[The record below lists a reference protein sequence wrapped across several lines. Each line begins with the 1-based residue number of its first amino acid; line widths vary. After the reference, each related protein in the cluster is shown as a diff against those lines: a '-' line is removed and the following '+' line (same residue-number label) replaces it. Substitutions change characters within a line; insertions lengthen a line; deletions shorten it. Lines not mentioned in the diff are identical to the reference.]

1 MFQTF
6 LAQAQSAAPQQMPG
20 GGIGSFF
27 VPLIFIF
34 IMYFVMIRPQKKRQ
48 QQQQQLTSSLKTGDR
63 IVTNAGIH
71 GLISNVK
78 ENTALGLDIQG
89 GTSFLIRLKGG
100 DKEVTKAMLDQAVEV
115 IRKRVDYF
123 GGGEPIISPVG
134 SDRILVQIPGLDTAK
149 IQEARD
155 QLSRVAKLEFRLVY
169 PDNGER
175 LREIDQGKQVIPPE
189 YRIETYKQQHQAEG
203 EKPIEE
209 RLLVK
214 KKADLAGDRVSGAG
228 ASYERDGWAVHLR
241 FDSEGAKQFGNITA
255 ANVHH
260 RFAIVLDGVIQSAPV
275 IQDAI
280 YGGDAQITG
289 RFTEEEARGL
299 ASVLENPLQTPVSIE
314 EERSVSPTLGLDS
327 IRASIL
333 AGLLGLA
340 ITLVCVAVYYKIPGL
355 IANLALIINLI
366 LLVGALTLFH
376 FVLTLPGIA
385 GIILTIGLSVDAN
398 VLIYERLREEM
409 ALGKSLKVA
418 VKAAYEKAFSSIFD
432 ANVTTLITA
441 AILFWQASGPVKGF
455 AISLTLGILASLFT
469 ALIVGRNFL
478 GWFVDTERL
487 KRISMLHL
495 ISSKHIDFLGKGFL
509 ACMCSLALLLAGA
522 TAFYIRG
529 ERNFG
534 VDFRGGDLITM
545 SAPNK
550 IDVGQVRDAL
560 KPIGF
565 ADASIQES
573 AQGGKSYIT
582 VRTPL
587 NTSDK
592 VEKQIIQAMPNAA
605 FKVEGS
611 ERVGALVGGELARNS
626 LVALGLGILGILIFV
641 TFRFELS
648 FAVGAIVALLHDVL
662 ITVGMF
668 SLFGREL
675 TLTMVGAVLTIAGY
689 SINDTIVVYD
699 RIREGLASGRRGSIE
714 QIMNESI
721 NQTLSRTIL
730 TSTVTV
736 IPILCLFLFGGA
748 VLRDFSLAIIIGVAI
763 GTYSSIFIASPIVL
777 WWSRARGRGAAA
789 LRREVTE
796 KATTAANP
804 LAQR

>member
-1 MFQTF
+1 MTPALTF
-6 LAQAQSAAPQQMPG
+6 FIGLVMLVLFGWYFATDQGPRKRLLAATLMLLLVTFSIITIWP
-20 GGIGSFF
+20 
-27 VPLIFIF
+27 
-34 IMYFVMIRPQKKRQ
+34 PQKK
-48 QQQQQLTSSLKTGDR
+48 
-63 IVTNAGIH
+63 I
-71 GLISNVK
+71 
-78 ENTALGLDIQG
+78 ALGLDIQV
-89 GTSFLIRLKGG
+89 GTSFLMRLKG
-100 DKEVTKAMLDQAVEV
+100 DKDVTKGMLDQAVEV

-123 GGGEPIISPVG
+123 GASEPIISPVG
-134 SDRILVQIPGLDTAK
+134 NDRILVQIPGRDTAK
-149 IQEARD
+149 IQEATD
-155 QLSRVAKLEFRLVY
+155 QLSRVAKLEYRLVY
-169 PDNGER
+169 PDNGDK
-175 LREIDQGKQVIPPE
+175 LAKIDKSEDVIPPE
-189 YRIETYKQQHQAEG
+189 YRIETYTMRAEG
-203 EKPIEE
+203 NQPPRVE

-214 KKADLAGDRVSGAG
+214 KKADLGGNHVTESHAYFGNEGWTVALKF
-228 ASYERDGWAVHLR
+228 DG
-241 FDSEGAKQFGNITA
+241 EGAKQFGNITEQFKGY
-255 ANVHH
+255 
-260 RFAIVLDGVIQSAPV
+260 RFAIVLDGLIQSAPV
-275 IQDAI
+275 IRDAI
-280 YGGDAQITG
+280 YGGDAVITG
-289 RFTEEEARGL
+289 RFGEQEARGL

-333 AGLLGLA
+333 AGLVGLA
-340 ITLVCVAVYYKIPGL
+340 ITLVCVAIYYKIPGL
-355 IANLALIINLI
+355 VANLALIINLI
-366 LLVGALTLFH
+366 LLIGALTMFR

-409 ALGKSLKVA
+409 ALGKSLKIA
-418 VKAAYEKAFSSIFD
+418 LNTAYEKAFSSIFD

-441 AILFWQASGPVKGF
+441 AILFWKASGPVKGF

-478 GWFVDTERL
+478 GWFVDTGRL

-495 ISSKHIDFLGKGFL
+495 ISSQHINFLGKGFI

-522 TAFYIRG
+522 MAFYTRG
-529 ERNFG
+529 DRNFG
-534 VDFRGGDLITM
+534 VDFRGGELVTM

-550 IDVGQVRDAL
+550 IDIGQVRNAL
-560 KPIGF
+560 QPMCFG
-565 ADASIQES
+565 DASMRES

-648 FAVGAIVALLHDVL
+648 FAVGAIVPLVHDVL

-668 SLFGREL
+668 SLLGREL

-699 RIREGLASGRRGSIE
+699 RIREGLASGRRGTIE

-730 TSTVTV
+730 TSTVTL
-736 IPILCLFLFGGA
+736 IPIH
-748 VLRDFSLAIIIGVAI
+748 
-763 GTYSSIFIASPIVL
+763 
-777 WWSRARGRGAAA
+777 
-789 LRREVTE
+789 
-796 KATTAANP
+796 
-804 LAQR
+804 

>member
-1 MFQTF
+1 MLVLFGWYFATDQGPRKRL
-6 LAQAQSAAPQQMPG
+6 LAMTLMLLLVISSIVTIWP
-20 GGIGSFF
+20 
-27 VPLIFIF
+27 
-34 IMYFVMIRPQKKRQ
+34 PQKK
-48 QQQQQLTSSLKTGDR
+48 
-63 IVTNAGIH
+63 I
-71 GLISNVK
+71 
-78 ENTALGLDIQG
+78 ALGLDIQG

-100 DKEVTKAMLDQAVEV
+100 DKEVTKGMLDQAVEV
-115 IRKRVDYF
+115 IRKRIDTF
-123 GGGEPIISPVG
+123 GVSEPIISPVAN
-134 SDRILVQIPGLDTAK
+134 DRILVQIPGLDTAK

-189 YRIETYKQQHQAEG
+189 YRIETYKQQHLAEG

-209 RLLVK
+209 RLLIK
-214 KKADLAGDRVSGAG
+214 KKADLAGDRVSSAG
-228 ASYERDGWAVHLR
+228 ASYERDGWVVHLR

-333 AGLLGLA
+333 AGLVGLA
-340 ITLVCVAVYYKIPGL
+340 ITLVCVAVYYRIPGL
-355 IANLALIINLI
+355 VANLALIINLI
-366 LLVGALTLFH
+366 LLVGALTMFH

-398 VLIYERLREEM
+398 VLIFERLREEM

-418 VKAAYEKAFSSIFD
+418 LNTAYEKAFSSIFD

-441 AILFWQASGPVKGF
+441 AILFWKASGPVRGF

-469 ALIVGRNFL
+469 ALIVGRNCL
-478 GWFVDTERL
+478 GWLVDTGKV

-495 ISSKHIDFLGKGFL
+495 ISAQNINFLGKGFI

-522 TAFYIRG
+522 FAFYKRG
-529 ERNFG
+529 DRNFG
-534 VDFRGGDLITM
+534 VDFRGGDLITL
-545 SAPNK
+545 SAPGK
-550 IDVGQVRDAL
+550 IDIGQVRGAL
-560 KPIGF
+560 TPIGL

-573 AQGGKSYIT
+573 TQVGRSYIT
-582 VRTPL
+582 IRTPL

-592 VEKQIIQAMPNAA
+592 VERQVLQALPSVG
-605 FKVEGS
+605 FRVEGS
-611 ERVGALVGGELARNS
+611 ERVGALVGGELAKSS
-626 LVALGLGILGILIFV
+626 LIALGLGILGILIFV
-641 TFRFELS
+641 TFRFELA

-662 ITVGMF
+662 MTVGMF
-668 SLFGREL
+668 ALFGREL
-675 TLTMVGAVLTIAGY
+675 TLTMIGAVLTIAGY

-699 RIREGLASGRRGSIE
+699 RIREGLASGRRGTIE
-714 QIMNESI
+714 EIMNSSI

-730 TSTVTV
+730 TSTVTL
-736 IPILCLFLFGGA
+736 IPILCLFFFGGA
-748 VLRDFSLAIIIGVAI
+748 VLRDFSLAIIIGVI
-763 GTYSSIFIASPIVL
+763 VGTYSSIFIASPIVL
-777 WWSRARGRGAAA
+777 WWTRARGGGATA
-789 LRREVTE
+789 LRREITE
-796 KATTAANP
+796 KAAAANP

>member
-1 MFQTF
+1 MSSGLQFFIGLGILLLFGWYFATDAGPRKRILAAVLVTLLVTF
-6 LAQAQSAAPQQMPG
+6 SIWGNWPPEKK
-20 GGIGSFF
+20 
-27 VPLIFIF
+27 
-34 IMYFVMIRPQKKRQ
+34 IR
-48 QQQQQLTSSLKTGDR
+48 
-63 IVTNAGIH
+63 
-71 GLISNVK
+71 
-78 ENTALGLDIQG
+78 LGLDIKG
-89 GTSFLIRLKGG
+89 GTSFLIRLVGG
-100 DKEVTKAMLDQAVEV
+100 DKEVNKGMLDQAVEV

-123 GGGEPIISPVG
+123 GSGEPIISPVG
-134 SDRILVQIPGLDTAK
+134 KDRILVQIPGLDTAK

-175 LREIDQGKQVIPPE
+175 LRAIDAGQEVIPPE
-189 YRIETYKQQHQAEG
+189 YRIETYTLRTEEN
-203 EKPIEE
+203 EKPRVE

-214 KKADLAGDRVSGAG
+214 KKADLGGDRVSESHAYFGN
-228 ASYERDGWAVHLR
+228 EGWTVQLK
-241 FDSEGAKQFGNITA
+241 FDSEGAKKFGQITEQYKG
-255 ANVHH
+255 H

-275 IQDAI
+275 IRDAI
-280 YGGDAQITG
+280 YGGDAIITG
-289 RFTEEEARGL
+289 KFDEKEARGL

-314 EERSVSPTLGLDS
+314 EERSVSPTLGMDS
-327 IRASIL
+327 IRASII
-333 AGLLGLA
+333 AGLMGLA
-340 ITLVCVAVYYKIPGL
+340 ITLVCVLVYYRFSGL
-355 IANLALIINLI
+355 AADFVLIINLV
-366 LLVGALTLFH
+366 LLLGAFKLVPGGV
-376 FVLTLPGIA
+376 VLTLPGIA
-385 GIILTIGLSVDAN
+385 GIILTIGLAVDAN

-409 ALGKSLKVA
+409 ALGKSLKIA
-418 VKAAYEKAFSSIFD
+418 LRTAYEKAFSSIFD

-441 AILFWQASGPVKGF
+441 AILFFMASGPVKGF
-455 AISLTLGILASLFT
+455 AISLTLGIMASLFT

-478 GWFVDTERL
+478 SWFVDTGRL

-495 ISSKHIDFLGKGFL
+495 ISSKNINFLGKGLL
-509 ACMCSLALLLAGA
+509 ACMCSLALILAGA
-522 TAFYIRG
+522 GAFYVRG
-529 ERNFG
+529 EKNFG

-550 IDVGQVRDAL
+550 IDIGQVRDAL

-592 VEKQIIQAMPNAA
+592 VEKQIIQTMPNAS

-668 SLFGREL
+668 SLLGREL

-699 RIREGLASGRRGSIE
+699 RIREGLASGRRGTIE

-730 TSTVTV
+730 TSTVTL

-748 VLRDFSLAIIIGVAI
+748 VLRDFSLAIIIGVVV

-777 WWSRARGRGAAA
+777 WWTRARGGSAAA
-789 LRREVTE
+789 LRREVTQ
-796 KATTAANP
+796 KATTANP
-804 LAQR
+804 LAH

>member
-1 MFQTF
+1 MTPGLTF
-6 LAQAQSAAPQQMPG
+6 CIGLAMLVLFG
-20 GGIGSFF
+20 W
-27 VPLIFIF
+27 
-34 IMYFVMIRPQKKRQ
+34 YFATDQGQRKRLLAMTLMLVLVVSSIVTIWPPQKK
-48 QQQQQLTSSLKTGDR
+48 
-63 IVTNAGIH
+63 I
-71 GLISNVK
+71 
-78 ENTALGLDIQG
+78 ALGLDIQG

-340 ITLVCVAVYYKIPGL
+340 ITLVCVMAYYRFVGVIACLALVINLVLLMGAFQLIPGG
-355 IANLALIINLI
+355 
-366 LLVGALTLFH
+366 V
-376 FVLTLPGIA
+376 VLTLPGIA
-385 GIILTIGLSVDAN
+385 GIILTIGLAVDAS
-398 VLIYERLREEM
+398 VLIYERLREEL
-409 ALGKSLKVA
+409 ALGKTLKIA
-418 VKAAYEKAFSSIFD
+418 VQTAYEKAFSSIFD

-441 AILFWQASGPVKGF
+441 AILFWKASGPVKGF

-469 ALIVGRNFL
+469 ALIVGRNCF
-478 GWFVDTERL
+478 GWFVDTGRL

-495 ISSKHIDFLGKGFL
+495 ISSKNFNFLGKGLL
-509 ACMCSLALLLAGA
+509 ACMCSLALILAGA
-522 TAFYIRG
+522 MAFYVRG
-529 ERNFG
+529 DRNFG
-534 VDFRGGDLITM
+534 VDFRGG
-545 SAPNK
+545 
-550 IDVGQVRDAL
+550 G
-560 KPIGF
+560 
-565 ADASIQES
+565 
-573 AQGGKSYIT
+573 
-582 VRTPL
+582 
-587 NTSDK
+587 
-592 VEKQIIQAMPNAA
+592 
-605 FKVEGS
+605 
-611 ERVGALVGGELARNS
+611 
-626 LVALGLGILGILIFV
+626 
-641 TFRFELS
+641 
-648 FAVGAIVALLHDVL
+648 
-662 ITVGMF
+662 
-668 SLFGREL
+668 
-675 TLTMVGAVLTIAGY
+675 
-689 SINDTIVVYD
+689 
-699 RIREGLASGRRGSIE
+699 
-714 QIMNESI
+714 
-721 NQTLSRTIL
+721 
-730 TSTVTV
+730 
-736 IPILCLFLFGGA
+736 
-748 VLRDFSLAIIIGVAI
+748 
-763 GTYSSIFIASPIVL
+763 
-777 WWSRARGRGAAA
+777 
-789 LRREVTE
+789 
-796 KATTAANP
+796 
-804 LAQR
+804 

>member
-1 MFQTF
+1 MTAGLTF
-6 LAQAQSAAPQQMPG
+6 CIGLAMLVLFG
-20 GGIGSFF
+20 W
-27 VPLIFIF
+27 
-34 IMYFVMIRPQKKRQ
+34 YFATDQGQRKRLLAMTLMLVLVVSSIVTIWPPQKK
-48 QQQQQLTSSLKTGDR
+48 
-63 IVTNAGIH
+63 I
-71 GLISNVK
+71 
-78 ENTALGLDIQG
+78 ALGLDIQG

-175 LREIDQGKQVIPPE
+175 LREIDAGKQVIPPE
-189 YRIETYKQQHQAEG
+189 FRIESYKMQREG

-214 KKADLAGDRVSGAG
+214 KKADLSGERVSNAG
-228 ASYERDGWAVHLR
+228 ASYEKDGWVVHLR
-241 FDSEGAKQFGNITA
+241 FDAEGAKQFGNITA

-260 RFAIVLDGVIQSAPV
+260 RFAIVLDGGIQSAPV

-289 RFTEEEARGL
+289 RFTEEEARSL
-299 ASVLENPLQTPVSIE
+299 ASVLQNPLQTPVSIE

-327 IRASIL
+327 IRASVL
-333 AGLLGLA
+333 AGLMGLA
-340 ITLVCVAVYYKIPGL
+340 ITLVCVLVYYRFAGL
-355 IANLALIINLI
+355 VADVVLIINLI
-366 LLVGALTLFH
+366 LLMGAFKLIPGGV
-376 FVLTLPGIA
+376 VLTLPGIA

-418 VKAAYEKAFSSIFD
+418 IKTAYEKAFSSIFD

-441 AILFWQASGPVKGF
+441 AILFWKASGPVKGF

-478 GWFVDTERL
+478 GWFVDTGRL
-487 KRISMLHL
+487 KRVSMLHL
-495 ISSKHIDFLGKGFL
+495 ISSQHINFLGKGFL

-522 TAFYIRG
+522 MAFYTRG
-529 ERNFG
+529 DRNFG
-534 VDFRGGDLITM
+534 VDFRGGDLVTL

-550 IDVGQVRDAL
+550 IDVGQVRGAL

-611 ERVGALVGGELARNS
+611 ERVGALVGGELAKNS

-668 SLFGREL
+668 SLLHREL

-689 SINDTIVVYD
+689 SINDTIVVYE
-699 RIREGLASGRRGSIE
+699 RIREGLASGRKGSIE

-730 TSTVTV
+730 TSTVTL
-736 IPILCLFLFGGA
+736 IPILCLFLFGVA
-748 VLRDFSLAIIIGVAI
+748 VLRDFSLAIIIGVVV

-777 WWSRARGRGAAA
+777 WWTRARGGGATA
-789 LRREVTE
+789 LRREVTQ
-796 KATTAANP
+796 KAAAANP

>member
-1 MFQTF
+1 MTPA
-6 LAQAQSAAPQQMPG
+6 LT
-20 GGIGSFF
+20 FF
-27 VPLIFIF
+27 VGLSMLVLFGWYFATDQGPRKRLLATTLMLLLVIFSIAT
-34 IMYFVMIRPQKKRQ
+34 IWPPQKK
-48 QQQQQLTSSLKTGDR
+48 
-63 IVTNAGIH
+63 
-71 GLISNVK
+71 IS
-78 ENTALGLDIQG
+78 LGLDIQG
-89 GTSFLIRLKGG
+89 GTSFLIRLKPG
-100 DKEVTKAMLDQAVEV
+100 DKPITQGMLDQAVEV
-115 IRKRVDYF
+115 IRKRIDTF
-123 GGGEPIISPVG
+123 GVSEPIISPVAN
-134 SDRILVQIPGLDTAK
+134 DRILVQIPGLDTAK

-175 LREIDQGKQVIPPE
+175 LREIDEGKQVIPPE
-189 YRIETYKQQHQAEG
+189 YRIETHKHQG
-203 EKPIEE
+203 EDGKSVEE

-214 KKADLAGDRVSGAG
+214 KKADLSGDRVSGAG
-228 ASYERDGWAVHLR
+228 ASYEKEGWMVHLR
-241 FDSEGAKQFGNITA
+241 FDPDGAKQFGNITA
-255 ANVHH
+255 AHVHH

-333 AGLLGLA
+333 AGLVGLI
-340 ITLVCVAVYYKIPGL
+340 ITLVCVAIYYKIPGL
-355 IANLALIINLI
+355 IADLALIINLI
-366 LLVGALTLFH
+366 LLMGALTMFH

-418 VKAAYEKAFSSIFD
+418 LNTAYEKAFSSIFD

-441 AILFWQASGPVKGF
+441 AILFWKASGPVKGF

-478 GWFVDTERL
+478 GWFVDTGRL
-487 KRISMLHL
+487 KRVSMLHL
-495 ISSKHIDFLGKGFL
+495 ISAQNINFLGKGFL
-509 ACMCSLALLLAGA
+509 ACMLSLALLLAGA
-522 TAFYIRG
+522 TAFYLRG

-534 VDFRGGDLITM
+534 VDFRGGDLITL
-545 SAPNK
+545 SAPGK
-550 IDVGQVRDAL
+550 IDIGQVRNAL
-560 KPIGF
+560 QPIGL

-592 VEKQIIQAMPNAA
+592 VEKQIMQTLPSTG
-605 FKVEGS
+605 FHVEGS
-611 ERVGALVGGELARNS
+611 ERVGALVGGELAKSS
-626 LVALGLGILGILIFV
+626 LIALGLGILGILIFV

-662 ITVGMF
+662 MTVGVF
-668 SLFGREL
+668 ALLGREL

-699 RIREGLASGRRGSIE
+699 RIREGLAGGRRGTIE
-714 QIMNESI
+714 EIMNSSI

-730 TSTVTV
+730 TSTVTL
-736 IPILCLFLFGGA
+736 IPILCLFFFGGA
-748 VLRDFSLAIIIGVAI
+748 VLRDFSLAIIIGVVV

-777 WWSRARGRGAAA
+777 WWSRARGRGATA

>member
-1 MFQTF
+1 MTPGLTF
-6 LAQAQSAAPQQMPG
+6 CIGLAMLVLFG
-20 GGIGSFF
+20 W
-27 VPLIFIF
+27 
-34 IMYFVMIRPQKKRQ
+34 YFATDQGPRKRLLAMALMLVLVVSSIVTIWPPQKK
-48 QQQQQLTSSLKTGDR
+48 
-63 IVTNAGIH
+63 I
-71 GLISNVK
+71 
-78 ENTALGLDIQG
+78 ALGLDIQG

-366 LLVGALTLFH
+366 LLMGALTMFH

-418 VKAAYEKAFSSIFD
+418 LNTAYEKAFSSIFD

-441 AILFWQASGPVKGF
+441 AILFWKASGPVKGF
-455 AISLTLGILASLFT
+455 AISLSLGILASLFT
-469 ALIVGRNFL
+469 ALIVGRNCL
-478 GWFVDTERL
+478 GWLVDTGRV

-495 ISSKHIDFLGKGFL
+495 ISAQNINFLGKGFI
-509 ACMCSLALLLAGA
+509 ACMCSLALLLAGSF
-522 TAFYIRG
+522 AFYKRG

-534 VDFRGGDLITM
+534 VDFRGGDLITL
-545 SAPNK
+545 SAPGK
-550 IDVGQVRDAL
+550 IDIGQVRGAL
-560 KPIGF
+560 KPIGL

-573 AQGGKSYIT
+573 TQVGRSYIT
-582 VRTPL
+582 IRTPL

-592 VEKQIIQAMPNAA
+592 VEKQVTQTLPSSG
-605 FKVEGS
+605 FRVEGS
-611 ERVGALVGGELARNS
+611 ERVGALVGGELAKNS
-626 LVALGLGILGILIFV
+626 LIALGLGILGILIFV
-641 TFRFELS
+641 TFRFQLS

-662 ITVGMF
+662 MTVGVF
-668 SLFGREL
+668 ALFGREL
-675 TLTMVGAVLTIAGY
+675 TLTIVGAVLTVAGY

-699 RIREGLASGRRGSIE
+699 RIREGLASGRRGTIE
-714 QIMNESI
+714 EIMNSSI

-730 TSTVTV
+730 TSTVTL

-748 VLRDFSLAIIIGVAI
+748 VLRDFSLAIIIGVVV

-777 WWSRARGRGAAA
+777 WWTRARGGGATA
-789 LRREVTE
+789 LRREVTQ
-796 KATTAANP
+796 KAAAANP

>member
-1 MFQTF
+1 MTPA
-6 LAQAQSAAPQQMPG
+6 LT
-20 GGIGSFF
+20 FF
-27 VPLIFIF
+27 VGLGLLVLFGW
-34 IMYFVMIRPQKKRQ
+34 YFATDVGLRKRILATTLVMLLVAFSIAMIWPP
-48 QQQQQLTSSLKTGDR
+48 
-63 IVTNAGIH
+63 
-71 GLISNVK
+71 K
-78 ENTALGLDIQG
+78 EKIQLGLDIQG
-89 GTSFLIRLKGG
+89 GTSFLIRLMGG
-100 DKEVTKAMLDQAVEV
+100 DKEVNKGMLDQAVEV
-115 IRKRVDYF
+115 IRKRIDYF
-123 GGGEPIISPVG
+123 GVSEPVISPVG
-134 SDRILVQIPGLDTAK
+134 NDRILVQIPGLDTAK
-149 IQEARD
+149 IQEARE

-175 LREIDQGKQVIPPE
+175 LRTIDAGKEVIPPE
-189 YRIETYKQQHQAEG
+189 YRIEVYKMPAEEN
-203 EKPIEE
+203 EKPREE

-214 KKADLAGDRVSGAG
+214 KKADLGGDRVKESHAYYGNEG
-228 ASYERDGWAVHLR
+228 WTVQLKFDG
-241 FDSEGAKQFGNITA
+241 EGAKQFGKITEQ
-255 ANVHH
+255 HKGH

-275 IQDAI
+275 IRDAI
-280 YGGDAQITG
+280 YGGDAIITG
-289 RFTEEEARGL
+289 KFEEKEARGL

-327 IRASIL
+327 IRASIM

-340 ITLVCVAVYYKIPGL
+340 ITLVCVLLYYRLPGL
-355 IANLALIINLI
+355 VASLALIINLI
-366 LLVGALTLFH
+366 LLIGALTMFK

-385 GIILTIGLSVDAN
+385 GIILTIGLSVDAS
-398 VLIYERLREEM
+398 VLIYERLREEL
-409 ALGKSLKVA
+409 ALGKSLNAA
-418 VKAAYEKAFSSIFD
+418 VQTAYEKAFSSIFD

-441 AILFWQASGPVKGF
+441 AILFWKASGPVKGF

-469 ALIVGRNFL
+469 ALIVGRNCL
-478 GWFVDTERL
+478 GWFVDAGRV
-487 KRISMLHL
+487 KRMSMLHL
-495 ISSKHIDFLGKGFL
+495 ISSKNINFLGKGFL
-509 ACMCSLALLLAGA
+509 ACMCSLALLIAGA
-522 TAFYIRG
+522 SAFYLRG
-529 ERNFG
+529 AKNFG
-534 VDFRGGDLITM
+534 VDFRGGDLITL
-545 SAPNK
+545 SSPNT

-560 KPIGF
+560 KPLGL

-592 VEKQIIQAMPNAA
+592 VEKQIIQTMPGAG

-611 ERVGALVGGELARNS
+611 ERVGALVGGELAKSS

-662 ITVGMF
+662 MTVGVF
-668 SLFGREL
+668 ALLGHEL

-699 RIREGLASGRRGSIE
+699 RIREGLASGRRGTIE

-730 TSTVTV
+730 TSTVTL

-748 VLRDFSLAIIIGVAI
+748 VLRDFSLAIIIGVVV

-777 WWSRARGRGAAA
+777 WWTRARGGSKTS
-789 LRREVTE
+789 LQREITS
-796 KATTAANP
+796 KQTKPATAS
-804 LAQR
+804 

>member
-1 MFQTF
+1 MTPALTF
-6 LAQAQSAAPQQMPG
+6 FIGLVMLILFGWYFATDQGPRKRLLAATLMLLLVTFSIITIWP
-20 GGIGSFF
+20 
-27 VPLIFIF
+27 
-34 IMYFVMIRPQKKRQ
+34 PQKK
-48 QQQQQLTSSLKTGDR
+48 
-63 IVTNAGIH
+63 I
-71 GLISNVK
+71 
-78 ENTALGLDIQG
+78 ALGLDIQG
-89 GTSFLIRLKGG
+89 GTSFLIRLKG
-100 DKEVTKAMLDQAVEV
+100 DKDVTKGMLDQAVEV
-115 IRKRVDYF
+115 IRKRIDYF
-123 GGGEPIISPVG
+123 GASEPIISPVG
-134 SDRILVQIPGLDTAK
+134 NDRILVQIPGLDTAK
-149 IQEARD
+149 IQEARE

-169 PDNGER
+169 PDNGQR
-175 LREIDQGKQVIPPE
+175 LKAIDEGKDVIPPD
-189 YRIETYKQQHQAEG
+189 YRIETYKLRKEG
-203 EKPIEE
+203 NEPAREE

-214 KKADLAGDRVSGAG
+214 KKADLGGDHVTQAAPRYGNEGWEVQLKF
-228 ASYERDGWAVHLR
+228 DG
-241 FDSEGAKQFGNITA
+241 EGTKKFGQITE
-255 ANVHH
+255 ANVNH

-275 IQDAI
+275 IKTAI
-280 YGGDAQITG
+280 YGGDAVISG
-289 RFTEEEARGL
+289 GGMGEEEARGL

-314 EERSVSPTLGLDS
+314 EERSVSPTLGMDS
-327 IRASIL
+327 IRSSIL

-340 ITLVCVAVYYKIPGL
+340 ITLVCVAIYYKIPGL
-355 IANLALIINLI
+355 VANLALIINLI
-366 LLVGALTLFH
+366 LLIGALTMFR

-487 KRISMLHL
+487 KHISMLHL

-509 ACMCSLALLLAGA
+509 ACICSLALLMAGA

-582 VRTPL
+582 IRTPL

-592 VEKQIIQAMPNAA
+592 AEKQIIQAMPNVG

-611 ERVGALVGGELARNS
+611 ERVGALVGGELAKNS
-626 LVALGLGILGILIFV
+626 LIALGLGILGILIFV

-662 ITVGMF
+662 MTVGMF
-668 SLFGREL
+668 ALLGREL

-730 TSTVTV
+730 TSTVTL
-736 IPILCLFLFGGA
+736 IPILCLFLFGGP
-748 VLRDFSLAIIIGVAI
+748 VLRDFSLAIIIGVVV

-777 WWSRARGRGAAA
+777 WWTRARGRSTVS

-796 KATTAANP
+796 KTTTAANP

>member
-1 MFQTF
+1 MFFIELSWLALFGWYFATEHGVRKRLIAMVLTVTAITF
-6 LAQAQSAAPQQMPG
+6 SVWLAYPPG
-20 GGIGSFF
+20 
-27 VPLIFIF
+27 
-34 IMYFVMIRPQKKRQ
+34 KK
-48 QQQQQLTSSLKTGDR
+48 
-63 IVTNAGIH
+63 I
-71 GLISNVK
+71 
-78 ENTALGLDIQG
+78 ALGLDIKG
-89 GTSFLIRLKGG
+89 GTSFLIRLMGG
-100 DKEVTKAMLDQAVEV
+100 DKEINKGMLDQAVEV

-123 GGGEPIISPVG
+123 GAGEPIISPVG
-134 SDRILVQIPGLDTAK
+134 NDRILVQIPGLDTAK

-175 LREIDQGKQVIPPE
+175 LKAIDAGKEVIPPE
-189 YRIETYKQQHQAEG
+189 YRIEVYKPPTEG
-203 EKPIEE
+203 NEKPREE

-214 KKADLAGDRVSGAG
+214 KKADLGGNRVSESHAYFGN
-228 ASYERDGWAVHLR
+228 EGWAVQLK
-241 FDSEGAKQFGNITA
+241 FDGEGAKQFGRITEQYKG
-255 ANVHH
+255 H

-275 IQDAI
+275 IRDAI
-280 YGGDAQITG
+280 YGGDAVITG
-289 RFTEEEARGL
+289 RFTEKEARGL

-314 EERSVSPTLGLDS
+314 EERSVSPTLGMDS

-333 AGLLGLA
+333 AGLMGLA
-340 ITLVCVAVYYKIPGL
+340 ITLVCVLIYYKLAGL
-355 IANLALIINLI
+355 VACLALLVNIV
-366 LLVGALTLFH
+366 LLVGAFQLIPGGVT
-376 FVLTLPGIA
+376 LTLPGIA
-385 GIILTIGLSVDAN
+385 GIILTIGLAVDAS

-409 ALGKSLKVA
+409 ALGKSLKIA
-418 VKAAYEKAFSSIFD
+418 VQTAYQKAFSSIFD

-441 AILFWQASGPVKGF
+441 AILFWKASGPVKGF

-469 ALIVGRNFL
+469 ALIVGRNCL
-478 GWFVDTERL
+478 GWFVDTGRV
-487 KRISMLHL
+487 KRMSMLHL
-495 ISSKHIDFLGKGFL
+495 ISSKNINFLGKGFL
-509 ACMCSLALLLAGA
+509 ACMCSLALLIAGA
-522 TAFYIRG
+522 SAFYLRG
-529 ERNFG
+529 EKNFG
-534 VDFRGGDLITM
+534 VDFRGGDLITL
-545 SAPNK
+545 SSPNT

-560 KPIGF
+560 KPLGL

-592 VEKQIIQAMPNAA
+592 VEKQIIQAMPGAG
-605 FKVEGS
+605 FMVEGS
-611 ERVGALVGGELARNS
+611 ERVGALVGGELAKSS

-662 ITVGMF
+662 MTVGVF
-668 SLFGREL
+668 ALLGHEL

-699 RIREGLASGRRGSIE
+699 RIREGLASGRRGTIE

-730 TSTVTV
+730 TSTVTL

-748 VLRDFSLAIIIGVAI
+748 VLRDFSLAIIIGVVV

-777 WWSRARGRGAAA
+777 WWTRARGGSATA
-789 LRREVTE
+789 LRREITQKV
-796 KATTAANP
+796 TTANP
-804 LAQR
+804 AAS

>member
-1 MFQTF
+1 MTPALTF
-6 LAQAQSAAPQQMPG
+6 FIGLVMLILFGWYFATDQGPRKRLLAATLVLVLVAFS
-20 GGIGSFF
+20 
-27 VPLIFIF
+27 IFTIWP
-34 IMYFVMIRPQKKRQ
+34 PQKK
-48 QQQQQLTSSLKTGDR
+48 
-63 IVTNAGIH
+63 I
-71 GLISNVK
+71 
-78 ENTALGLDIQG
+78 ALGLDIQG
-89 GTSFLIRLKGG
+89 GTSFLIRLKPG
-100 DKEVTKAMLDQAVEV
+100 DKPITKAMLDQAVEV

-123 GGGEPIISPVG
+123 GASEPIISPVG
-134 SDRILVQIPGLDTAK
+134 NDRILVQIPGLDVAK

-169 PDNGER
+169 RDNGER
-175 LREIDQGKQVIPPE
+175 LKAIDEGKEVIPPE
-189 YRIETYKQQHQAEG
+189 YRIEVYKLSGEG
-203 EKPIEE
+203 APMSNEFGETVAGSKEKPREE

-214 KKADLAGDRVSGAG
+214 KKADLGGDRVT
-228 ASYERDGWAVHLR
+228 ASNAYYGNEGWTVQLK
-241 FDSEGAKQFGNITA
+241 FDSEGAKKFGQITEQYKGY
-255 ANVHH
+255 
-260 RFAIVLDGVIQSAPV
+260 RFAIVLDGAIQSAPV
-275 IQDAI
+275 IRDAI
-280 YGGDAQITG
+280 YGGDAVITG
-289 RFTEEEARGL
+289 RFSEEEARGL

-333 AGLLGLA
+333 AGLVGLA
-340 ITLVCVAVYYKIPGL
+340 ITLVCVAVYYKVPGL
-355 IANLALIINLI
+355 VANLALIINLI
-366 LLVGALTLFH
+366 LLIGALTMFR

-418 VKAAYEKAFSSIFD
+418 IKTAYEKAFSSIFD

-441 AILFWQASGPVKGF
+441 AILFWNASGPVKGF
-455 AISLTLGILASLFT
+455 AIALTLGILASLFT

-478 GWFVDTERL
+478 GWFVDTGCL

-495 ISSKHIDFLGKGFL
+495 ISAQHINFLGKGFL

-534 VDFRGGDLITM
+534 VDFRGGDLVTM

-550 IDVGQVRDAL
+550 IDIGQVRAAL
-560 KPIGF
+560 KTIGF
-565 ADASIQES
+565 SDASIQES
-573 AQGGKSYIT
+573 SQVGKSYIT

-592 VEKQIIQAMPNAA
+592 VEKQIVQSMPNAG

-611 ERVGALVGGELARNS
+611 ERVGALVGGELAKNS
-626 LVALGLGILGILIFV
+626 LIALGLGILGILIFV

-662 ITVGMF
+662 MTVGMF
-668 SLFGREL
+668 ALLGREL

-699 RIREGLASGRRGSIE
+699 RIREGLASGRRGTIE
-714 QIMNESI
+714 EIMNESI

-730 TSTVTV
+730 TSTVTL
-736 IPILCLFLFGGA
+736 IPILCLFFFGGP
-748 VLRDFSLAIIIGVAI
+748 VLRDFSLAIIIGVVV

-777 WWSRARGRGAAA
+777 WWTRARGGASV
-789 LRREVTE
+789 LRREITQQ
-796 KATTAANP
+796 ASTASP
-804 LAQR
+804 LARR

>member
-1 MFQTF
+1 MTPAITF
-6 LAQAQSAAPQQMPG
+6 FIGLALLVLFGWYFATDQGLRKRLLAMTLMLLL
-20 GGIGSFF
+20 
-27 VPLIFIF
+27 VIFSIF
-34 IMYFVMIRPQKKRQ
+34 TIWPPQKK
-48 QQQQQLTSSLKTGDR
+48 
-63 IVTNAGIH
+63 I
-71 GLISNVK
+71 
-78 ENTALGLDIQG
+78 ALGLDIQG
-89 GTSFLIRLKGG
+89 GTSFLIRLVPG
-100 DKEVTKAMLDQAVEV
+100 DKAITKGMLDQAVEV

-134 SDRILVQIPGLDTAK
+134 ADRILVQIPGLDTAK
-149 IQEARD
+149 IQDARD

-175 LREIDQGKQVIPPE
+175 LREIDQGRQVIPPE
-189 YRIETYKQQHQAEG
+189 YRIETHKHQG
-203 EKPIEE
+203 EDGKTVEE

-214 KKADLAGDRVSGAG
+214 KKADLAGDRVSAAG
-228 ASYERDGWAVHLR
+228 ASYEKDGWVVHLH
-241 FDSEGAKQFGNITA
+241 FDPEGAKQFGNITA

-289 RFTEEEARGL
+289 RFTEQEAREL

-340 ITLVCVAVYYKIPGL
+340 ITVVCVAVYYKIPGL
-355 IANLALIINLI
+355 IADLALLINLI
-366 LLVGALTLFH
+366 LLVGALTMFH

-398 VLIYERLREEM
+398 VLIFERLREEM
-409 ALGKSLKVA
+409 ALGKTLKVA
-418 VKAAYEKAFSSIFD
+418 LNTAYEKAFSSIFD

-441 AILFWQASGPVKGF
+441 AILFWKASGPVKGF
-455 AISLTLGILASLFT
+455 AISLSLGILASLFT
-469 ALIVGRNFL
+469 ALIVGRNCL
-478 GWFVDTERL
+478 GWFVDTGKL

-495 ISSKHIDFLGKGFL
+495 ISAQNINFLGKGFI
-509 ACMCSLALLLAGA
+509 ACMCSLAVLLAGA
-522 TAFYIRG
+522 TAFYLRG
-529 ERNFG
+529 EKNFG
-534 VDFRGGDLITM
+534 VDFRGGDLITL
-545 SAPNK
+545 STPAK
-550 IDVGQVRDAL
+550 IDIGQVRHAL
-560 KPIGF
+560 QPVGL

-573 AQGGKSYIT
+573 VQGGKNYMTI
-582 VRTPL
+582 RTPL

-592 VEKQIIQAMPNAA
+592 VEKQIMDSLPNVG
-605 FKVEGS
+605 FHVEGS
-611 ERVGALVGGELARNS
+611 ERVGALVGGELAKSS
-626 LVALGLGILGILIFV
+626 LIALGLGILGILIFV

-662 ITVGMF
+662 MTVGVF
-668 SLFGREL
+668 ALLGREL

-699 RIREGLASGRRGSIE
+699 RIREGLASGRRGTIE
-714 QIMNESI
+714 EIMNSSI

-730 TSTVTV
+730 TSTVTL

-748 VLRDFSLAIIIGVAI
+748 VLRDFSLAIIIGVVV

-789 LRREVTE
+789 LRREVTQ

>member
-1 MFQTF
+1 MTPALTF
-6 LAQAQSAAPQQMPG
+6 LLGLAVLVLFG
-20 GGIGSFF
+20 W
-27 VPLIFIF
+27 
-34 IMYFVMIRPQKKRQ
+34 YFATDQGPRKRLLAMTLMLLLVVSSVVTIWPPQKK
-48 QQQQQLTSSLKTGDR
+48 
-63 IVTNAGIH
+63 I
-71 GLISNVK
+71 
-78 ENTALGLDIQG
+78 ALGLDIQG

-100 DKEVTKAMLDQAVEV
+100 DKEVTKGMLDQAVEV
-115 IRKRVDYF
+115 IRKRIDVF
-123 GGGEPIISPVG
+123 GVSEPIISPVAN
-134 SDRILVQIPGLDTAK
+134 DRILVQIPGLDTAK

-169 PDNGER
+169 ADNGER
-175 LREIDQGKQVIPPE
+175 LKAIDEGKEVIPPE
-189 YRIETYKQQHQAEG
+189 YRIEVHKLAAEG
-203 EKPIEE
+203 APMTNEFGERVAGTKQEPREE

-214 KKADLAGDRVSGAG
+214 KKADLSGEHVSSAG
-228 ASYERDGWAVHLR
+228 ASYERDGWVVHLR

-255 ANVHH
+255 AHVHH
-260 RFAIVLDGVIQSAPV
+260 RFAIVLDGAIQSAPV

-333 AGLLGLA
+333 AGLVGLA
-340 ITLVCVAVYYKIPGL
+340 ITLVCVGIYYKIPGL

-366 LLVGALTLFH
+366 LLVGALTMFH

-418 VKAAYEKAFSSIFD
+418 LSTAYDKAFSSIFD

-441 AILFWQASGPVKGF
+441 AILFWKASGPVRGF
-455 AISLTLGILASLFT
+455 AIALTLGILASLFT
-469 ALIVGRNFL
+469 ALIVGRNCL
-478 GWFVDTERL
+478 GWLVDTGRL

-495 ISSKHIDFLGKGFL
+495 ISAQNINFLGKGFI

-522 TAFYIRG
+522 FAFYKRG

-534 VDFRGGDLITM
+534 VDFRGGDLITL
-545 SAPNK
+545 SAPAK
-550 IDVGQVRDAL
+550 IDIGKVRDAL
-560 KPIGF
+560 KPIGL

-573 AQGGKSYIT
+573 TQVGRSYIT
-582 VRTPL
+582 IRTPL

-592 VEKQIIQAMPNAA
+592 VEKQVMQTLPSSG
-605 FKVEGS
+605 F
-611 ERVGALVGGELARNS
+611 
-626 LVALGLGILGILIFV
+626 LGILIFV
-641 TFRFELS
+641 TFRFELA

-662 ITVGMF
+662 MTVGMF

-675 TLTMVGAVLTIAGY
+675 TLTMIGAVLTIAGY

-699 RIREGLASGRRGSIE
+699 RIREGLASGRRGTIE
-714 QIMNESI
+714 EIMNSSI

-730 TSTVTV
+730 TSTVTL
-736 IPILCLFLFGGA
+736 IPILCLFFFGGA
-748 VLRDFSLAIIIGVAI
+748 VLRDFSLAIIIGVI
-763 GTYSSIFIASPIVL
+763 VGTYSSIFIASPIVL
-777 WWSRARGRGAAA
+777 WWTRARGGGATA
-789 LRREVTE
+789 LRREITE
-796 KATTAANP
+796 KATAANP